1 MSYCINCGVEL
12 EEDVSSCPLCGFPAG
27 KENITEIIDNSEHYP
42 SDIILLHKKETRRHI
57 WELSGIITFSGIV
70 VCTIVDLVIHKK
82 LSWSLYADTS
92 ILASW
97 ICLTLILL
105 AFRKYFL
112 IVPGLLVSM
121 LTMLFLFNLFS
132 PPVNWF
138 YGIALPVTIAL
149 FIAVIIISLLW
160 KVAHFRGFNIL
171 AIAFLV
177 LSGFCIVS
185 EVFIDKYLSGKVD
198 IRWSAIVAV
207 SILPIALVLL
217 FVHYRMKKGK
227 RLDSYFHV

>member
-12 EEDVSSCPLCGFPAG
+12 DEDFSSCPLCGFGTG
-27 KENITEIIDNSEHYP
+27 KAYIKEKRDYSEHFP
-42 SDIILLHKKETRRHI
+42 SDIILLHKKETRTHI
-57 WELSGIITFSGIV
+57 WELSGIISFSGVV
-70 VCTIVDLVIHKK
+70 VCTIVDLVINKS

-105 AFRKYFL
+105 AFRIYFL
-112 IVPGLLVSM
+112 IIPGLLITI
-121 LTMLFLFNLFS
+121 LTMLFLFNLYS

-138 YGIALPVTIAL
+138 YGIALPITIAL
-149 FIAVIIISLLW
+149 FAAVSIVIVLY
-160 KVAHFRGFNIL
+160 KVAHFKGFNIL
-171 AIAFLV
+171 AFAFFV

-185 EVFIDKYLSGKVD
+185 EVFIDKYLSKKVD